1 MNEAI
6 RMQVSAFVDGELP
19 ENEAELLVRRLSQ
32 DALLRKQ
39 VAEYL
44 AIGRV
49 MRSEYSVP
57 GTDGLRDRIAAE
69 LDERP
74 LQDVADEAAT
84 EQRSRY
90 ARPLAGLGIAA
101 AVALVAI
108 VGLQQTVNVELGN
121 DAVAVDNVV
130 ESVTVPTMA
139 DEDLQLL
146 RLHSEASNSL
156 DARMVSLERWA
167 EELGEADDS
176 SDAVDEESAE
186 EEPVNSQP

>member
-49 MRSEYSVP
+49 MRGEYSLQ

-74 LQDVADEAAT
+74 LQDVADEAVT
-84 EQRSRY
+84 EQRTRY

-121 DAVAVDNVV
+121 DAVVVDNTV

-139 DEDLQLL
+139 DDDLQLL

-167 EELGEADDS
+167 EELGE
-176 SDAVDEESAE
+176 SDEGSEAVDEQSAE
-186 EEPVNSQP
+186 DEPVNSQP

>member
-49 MRSEYSVP
+49 MRGEYSVQ
-57 GTDGLRDRIAAE
+57 GTDTLRDRIAAE

-74 LQDVADEAAT
+74 LQDVADEAVT
-84 EQRSRY
+84 EQRTRY

-121 DAVAVDNVV
+121 DAVVVDNTV

-139 DEDLQLL
+139 DDDLQLL

-167 EELGEADDS
+167 EELGE
-176 SDAVDEESAE
+176 SDEGSEAVDEQSAE
-186 EEPVNSQP
+186 DEPVNSQP